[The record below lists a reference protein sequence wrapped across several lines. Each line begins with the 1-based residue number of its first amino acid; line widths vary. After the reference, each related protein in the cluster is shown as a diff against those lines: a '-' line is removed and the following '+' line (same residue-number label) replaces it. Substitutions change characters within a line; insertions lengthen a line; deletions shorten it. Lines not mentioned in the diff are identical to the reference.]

1 MIMYLSLDT
10 KTFLRKVSKVMKNF
24 IIGKLQV
31 IITTVAIV
39 LIAALAF
46 MPLLSIGTDPIEDT
60 ETFEVVIDAA
70 KDKEIAALGEDAPEA
85 DVAAISARYEALK
98 KEVKSTDKSETSK
111 FDVSVI
117 ELVKTFPS
125 ALEFALYYFQAI
137 GLDYAE
143 SYAEDRVNEQIQGAV
158 GDVEVPE
165 ELGGVEVPEADIDL
179 SQQLRDS
186 VDPTVVNSETIGM
199 FRLFFGGFISVSGLD
214 GAGSIVNTI
223 LVILFTVLKL
233 VLLFSIVV
241 VFPFAMAISLIKLI
255 IAFIMRKTEKKSLKY
270 CKSAIVWIG
279 SLLTT
284 LIVWGAE
291 ITTYGTLLI
300 VVAAI
305 VVAAN
310 LLASRLKSYTKGEAK
325 FLNVM
330 QLSALISVVG
340 IVIFAVK
347 LVEAD
352 LINFYLSSDLLA
364 QAEILYPNDVATV
377 ALVLAIFAGMAA
389 LTIVVLGF
397 VFKSIMNLITRS
409 ACMGKK
415 GGTGLFAGIAGL
427 ALLIVSKIL
436 LSKYQIVLTAEQ
448 DSAVTVAFVGIALTL
463 AGAIVFKV
471 LSHIFL
477 RGVTSAEKNAVMTGT
492 TISNQ

>member
-1 MIMYLSLDT
+1 MYLDLDT
-10 KTFLRKVSKVMKNF
+10 KMLLRKVSKVMKNF
-24 IIGKLQV
+24 IIGKLQL
-31 IITTVAIV
+31 IITTLAIV

-46 MPLLSIGTDPIEDT
+46 MPLLSIGSDPIENT
-60 ETFEVVIDAA
+60 KTFEAVIEAA
-70 KDKEIAALGEDAPEA
+70 RDKEIEALGENAPEA

-98 KEVKSTDKSETSK
+98 KEVKSTDKNETSK

-117 ELVKTFPS
+117 ELAKTFPN

-143 SYAEDRVNEQIQGAV
+143 SYAEDRVNDQIQGAV
-158 GDVEVPE
+158 G
-165 ELGGVEVPEADIDL
+165 GVEVPDGVGDIEVPKAQIDL
-179 SQQLRDS
+179 SRQLRES
-186 VDPTVVNSETIGM
+186 VDPSVVNSETIGM

-214 GAGSIVNTI
+214 GAGSVVNTI

-241 VFPFAMAISLIKLI
+241 IFPIAMAIRLIKLV
-255 IAFIMRKTEKKSLKY
+255 IALITRKMEKKSLKY
-270 CKSAIVWIG
+270 CKSAIAWIG
-279 SLLTT
+279 SLLTAI
-284 LIVWGAE
+284 IVWGAN

-310 LLASRLKSYTKGEAK
+310 LVASRLKSHTKGETK

-340 IVIFAVK
+340 IVIFAFK

-352 LINFYLSSDLLA
+352 LINFYLSSELLA
-364 QAEILYPNDVATV
+364 QVELLYPEDIATV
-377 ALVLAIFAGMAA
+377 AIVLAIFAAMAA
-389 LTIVVLGF
+389 LTIIVLRS
-397 VFKSIMNLITRS
+397 VFKSVMNLITRS

-427 ALLIVSKIL
+427 ALLIVSEIL
-436 LSKYQIVLTAEQ
+436 LSKYQIVLSAEQ
-448 DSAVTVAFVGIALTL
+448 DSAVIVAFVGIALTL
-463 AGAIVFKV
+463 AGAVTYKV

-477 RGVTSAEKNAVMTGT
+477 RGVTAAEKNAVLTGT
-492 TISNQ
+492 TIENN